1 MKRKCLLCIRSLRM
15 VSKNDTDT
23 ETKRGRV
30 SASFVSVEWSEKM
43 MRIQKDKDEEK
54 VPTFYPQDGL
64 KRRYGYRETKREM
77 KCLLYIR
84 RMV

>member
-23 ETKRGRV
+23 ETRRGRG
-30 SASFVSVEWSEKM
+30 SAYFVPVGWSEKM

-54 VPTFYPQDGL
+54 VLTWYPQDGL
-64 KRRYGYRETKREM
+64 KRRYGFRETKM
-77 KCLLYIR
+77 KRRRLLCIR
-84 RMV
+84 KMV